1 MKHLLLVFLATSAFA
16 GCRENM
22 TSEAATSPQSVAKP
36 KPAYIQIPFHE
47 TLGVSWVDAAESFDA
62 MGAALYTMDVQD
74 IERWSVVQ
82 LSIVVEG
89 QLTPH
94 QQFAP
99 QWRFNGSSFDEVIVS
114 QEVDAFIEKSYG
126 IVGRDDS
133 LALHMLFRVRRNEIQ
148 IARMRLERLIVDIE
162 SDDNEA
168 VLYTKTI
175 TSNR

>member
-82 LSIVVEG
+82 L
-89 QLTPH
+89 
-94 QQFAP
+94 AP